1 MYRWIFAHTDQYYA
15 FPHPMAPRVGP
26 TTPRLLGLSLSLA
39 ADSPHPPLYILP
51 LASPPATLSTYL
63 ISSHTK
69 NNQSKVPNH
78 HDDDE
83 LVVSYTDLVPA
94 TR

>member
-26 TTPRLLGLSLSLA
+26 TTPRLLGLSLSRRR
-39 ADSPHPPLYILP
+39 
-51 LASPPATLSTYL
+51 LASPAAIYIAPRLPPATLSTYL